1 MDRDNAQGTTTTE
14 SHLLPRHYIGVVLHR
29 TNDNLIPRLEEL
41 HTIGRRD
48 QVKAFCSTSREK
60 DFPAI
65 GSYKLG
71 YSGSCSL
78 MSLRGLSTQTVDP
91 AVYIGVTR
99 CICLYETVN
108 YHLRLLCGSGII

>member
-1 MDRDNAQGTTTTE
+1 MA
-14 SHLLPRHYIGVVLHR
+14 
-29 TNDNLIPRLEEL
+29 PRLEEL

-48 QVKAFCSTSREK
+48 QIKAFCSTSRKK

-71 YSGSCSL
+71 YSSSCSL
-78 MSLRGLSTQTVDP
+78 MSLCGLSTQTVDSSM
-91 AVYIGVTR
+91 YIGVAR
-99 CICLYETVN
+99 CICLYDTVN